1 MRIVTWGILAA
12 LVLLASYPS
21 EGANPRA
28 EKGDSGQ
35 NDSFPINRRGS
46 ISSTEKDLSPLMD
59 MPILDRLKK
68 QTAGSFEGA
77 EQALEHGDNETALRT
92 FRLLAENGDAVAQ
105 FKLGAMY
112 DRGENVPQNFAEA
125 EKWYRAAA
133 EQGHAEAQ
141 LALGGYIIHPHAL
154 RELKTLYFCER
165 WSAWKSE
172 ILRHDKLRAKMKEM
186 KKDLKTIMKK
196 LIKAHKWFNLAASRP
211 GVSKKTRDKAVCMRD
226 FVAEF
231 MDLDQVSLAQNRA
244 REWRPKK

>member
-46 ISSTEKDLSPLMD
+46 ISGTEKDLSPLMD

-77 EQALEHGDNETALRT
+77 EQALEHGDNETALHT
-92 FRLLAENGDAVAQ
+92 FRLLAEKGDAVAQ
-105 FKLGAMY
+105 FKLGVMY
-112 DRGENVPQNFAEA
+112 DRGENVPQHFAEA
-125 EKWYRAAA
+125 VKWYRAAA
-133 EQGHAEAQ
+133 EQGHPEAQ
-141 LALGGYIIHPHAL
+141 LALGRYVLDIDEKAFG
-154 RELKTLYFCER
+154 FCELMSVFSTKDEFR
-165 WSAWKSE
+165 ST
-172 ILRHDKLRAKMKEM
+172 LRKNRNKEN
-186 KKDLKTIMKK
+186 
-196 LIKAHKWFNLAASRP
+196 LIEAHKWFNLAASRP

-226 FVAEF
+226 LMTKS
-231 MDLDQVSLAQNRA
+231 MDWNEVSLAQKRA